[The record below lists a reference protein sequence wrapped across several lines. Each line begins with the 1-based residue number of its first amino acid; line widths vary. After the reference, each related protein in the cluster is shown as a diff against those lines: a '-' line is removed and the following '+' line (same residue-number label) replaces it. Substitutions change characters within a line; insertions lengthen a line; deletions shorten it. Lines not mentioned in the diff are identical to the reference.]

1 MVMGGVWRVNVE
13 NRLHENR
20 CIIRELMKILHKK
33 RKSEETSIIRETW
46 AWG

>member
-1 MVMGGVWRVNVE
+1 MGGVWRVNVE
-13 NRLHENR
+13 NRLHE
-20 CIIRELMKILHKK
+20 IIRELMKILHKK